1 MDAKFSKQKKGESLE
16 ALPLVV
22 YVIFTL
28 LESLALIFVCTRKS
42 DARSALRYQSILL
55 HLFRGGAVV
64 CHAYHYAFLGLPFF
78 CLSEVVLSSF
88 INSGSL

>member
-1 MDAKFSKQKKGESLE
+1 MIRAQPLEFDFGHLSWTLSLVNRKQGKSLE
-16 ALPLVV
+16 ALPLLV

-55 HLFRGGAVV
+55 HLGAARPSVTLIIT
-64 CHAYHYAFLGLPFF
+64 HF
-78 CLSEVVLSSF
+78 
-88 INSGSL
+88 